1 RRRRLLT
8 SACVVSR
15 KSRFTPPPE
24 RGKERAAPR
33 GASPRAPEIMT
44 EDVRQEVALLPP
56 IRLVR
61 PSAPLQW
68 LVAGWRDFLRQPVIS
83 IFYGVTFALM
93 GALLVGSFAQSTAVA
108 LALETGFLLVGPFLA
123 LGLYEKSRR
132 FEAQEPVT
140 LLDTLF
146 AARRNASGIGWF
158 ALLLLLIMAAW
169 GRVSVVIVAVSFNG
183 PLPDMSDIL
192 SGRYFNAET
201 LPFFALYVG
210 IGALFAAF
218 VFALS
223 VVAVPMLL
231 SREGDTITSMI
242 ASVAATLRNPA
253 AMAVWG
259 ALIVLLIVAGFAT
272 AFL

>member
-1 RRRRLLT
+1 RREPANRDRTRTSTDSGKASRKSSATRAAGGHLSAQRDRLRRGARCIVAERRSGSGRPDERTRRRRRLLT

-93 GALLVGSFAQSTAVA
+93 GALLVGSF
-108 LALETGFLLVGPFLA
+108 
-123 LGLYEKSRR
+123 
-132 FEAQEPVT
+132 
-140 LLDTLF
+140 
-146 AARRNASGIGWF
+146 
-158 ALLLLLIMAAW
+158 
-169 GRVSVVIVAVSFNG
+169 
-183 PLPDMSDIL
+183 
-192 SGRYFNAET
+192 
-201 LPFFALYVG
+201 
-210 IGALFAAF
+210 
-218 VFALS
+218 
-223 VVAVPMLL
+223 
-231 SREGDTITSMI
+231 
-242 ASVAATLRNPA
+242 
-253 AMAVWG
+253 
-259 ALIVLLIVAGFAT
+259 
-272 AFL
+272 